1 VAVTLLI
8 KAPSLFN
15 APQSEHTRSG
25 GSHHHGYLRRLAVT
39 PNQAMNSQQVAD
51 LFVEQRVL
59 QPSQVEDVLQEANLN
74 GKNIE
79 QALVDSG
86 FVDERGFYQVIAD
99 AIGTDF
105 IDLSENEIAPEIVR
119 LIPAGLARLHQAL
132 PIAAQDDT
140 LSVALVDPLDLR
152 AAEDLRFAL
161 GKDVHVVVA
170 PTQQV
175 EDRIKLYYGTDSS
188 NIDEVLKQLG
198 ETGELL
204 AIRGSDDSASTVEAE
219 ANTTPIIRFV
229 DLILFQAIQ
238 DRASDIHFEPFE
250 NEFKIR
256 YRVDGALYEMAPP
269 PRHLALP
276 VISRVK
282 VMANMNI
289 AERRLPQDGRI
300 QKNIAGR
307 SVDLRVS
314 TLPTQFGES
323 VVLRVLD
330 RSTVNLDLEA
340 LGLPHYIHDY
350 LIEIIHRP
358 NGIFIVTGPTGSGKT
373 TTLYSCLRRI
383 NTIDSKLVTAEEPV
397 EYDLDG
403 IVQVPV
409 NEAIGLTFARALRAF
424 LRQDPDRIMVGET
437 RDLETA
443 QISIQASLTGHLVF
457 TTLHTND
464 APGAITRLIDMGV
477 EPFLISSTLEAVL
490 GQRLLRSICPQ
501 CRTTYQPSQPLLAQL
516 GLSRRDIGDRN
527 FHYGKGCDACNQTG
541 YKGRKGIYELLKITD
556 PLRELINERAPTV
569 RLKEKAIEL
578 GMVTLRQDGLR
589 SIFAGNTTIEEVLKY
604 T

>member
-1 VAVTLLI
+1 V
-8 KAPSLFN
+8 N
-15 APQSEHTRSG
+15 A
-25 GSHHHGYLRRLAVT
+25 
-39 PNQAMNSQQVAD
+39 QQVAD
-51 LFVEQRVL
+51 IFVEQRVL
-59 QPSQVEDVLQEANLN
+59 QPSQAEDVLQEAQLN
-74 GKNIE
+74 GKTID

-86 FVDERGFYQVIAD
+86 FVDHRGFYQVIAD
-99 AIGTDF
+99 ALGTDF
-105 IDLSENEIAPEIVR
+105 VELPEDDIAPEILR
-119 LIPAGLARLHQAL
+119 LIPGGLARLHRAL
-132 PIAAQDDT
+132 PVALSDHT
-140 LSVALVDPLDLR
+140 LSVALVDPLDPR

-170 PTQQV
+170 PSEQV
-175 EDRIKLYYGTDSS
+175 EERIKRYYGTDSS
-188 NIDEVLKQLG
+188 SMEDILKQLG

-204 AIRGSDDSASTVEAE
+204 ALRGTDESASAVEAE
-219 ANTTPIIRFV
+219 ANATPIIRFV

-300 QKNIAGR
+300 QKNVAGR

-340 LGLPHYIHDY
+340 LGLPDYIHDY
-350 LIEIIHRP
+350 ILEVIHRP

-373 TTLYSCLRRI
+373 TTLYSCLRKI
-383 NTIDSKLVTAEEPV
+383 NTIDSKLLTAEEPV
-397 EYDLDG
+397 EYDLEG

-409 NEAIGLTFARALRAF
+409 NEAIGLSFGRVLRAF

-501 CRTTYQPSQPLLAQL
+501 CRTTYQPSEPLLAQL
-516 GLSRRDIGDRN
+516 GLSRRDIGAKN
-527 FHYGKGCDACNQTG
+527 FFYGKGCDACNQTG

-569 RLKEKAIEL
+569 TLKEKAIEL

-589 SIFAGNTTIEEVLKY
+589 SIFAGDTTIEEVLKY